1 MKTEE
6 LEKIGLDK
14 EQVAAVMKMN
24 GTDIKNLKKENESL
38 TTERDNYKTQYE
50 TGNGLYY

>member
-14 EQVAAVMKMN
+14 EQIESVMKMN
-24 GTDIKNLKKENESL
+24 GTDIENLKKEKETLIS
-38 TTERDNYKTQYE
+38 ERDTFSLLLCKFNS
-50 TGNGLYY
+50 